1 MTQQR
6 IPEGRNPQEEEQDS
20 TEHAVSSTPH
30 VHINDAPLADG
41 GAIVLNFRRARHM
54 SSQEMAP
61 ALVNALEERRLVMAA
76 IIAATRAPIR
86 VQQSSGSSPTE
97 LEASEWDDVP
107 DLIDTDGR
115 IIQFIDLTNADN
127 RRAPHNDTQ
136 IEPTPRTPPSQ

>member
-1 MTQQR
+1 
-6 IPEGRNPQEEEQDS
+6 
-20 TEHAVSSTPH
+20 
-30 VHINDAPLADG
+30 
-41 GAIVLNFRRARHM
+41 
-54 SSQEMAP
+54 
-61 ALVNALEERRLVMAA
+61 MAA